1 MNASTAGSS
10 DAAVLRTLSR
20 RIYTAHIGS
29 VDAGGGIALAEAYD
43 ANLSDAGNWLSA
55 LSVRNHVGQGA
66 ECLIT
71 GFVID
76 GPRSKSVLLRGVGP
90 GLAGQV
96 QGYLTDPQ
104 IELWRYQA
112 GGWVLVAAN
121 DDWAGTDEQVAA
133 FAAVGMGAL
142 THGSKDAALWLT
154 LEPGIYTLQI
164 SGGDEGTGVALAE
177 IYEAP
182 AD

>member
-1 MNASTAGSS
+1 MSCA
-10 DAAVLRTLSR
+10 
-20 RIYTAHIGS
+20 
-29 VDAGGGIALAEAYD
+29 
-43 ANLSDAGNWLSA
+43 
-55 LSVRNHVGQGA
+55 
-66 ECLIT
+66 
-71 GFVID
+71 
-76 GPRSKSVLLRGVGP
+76 

-96 QGYLTDPQ
+96 QGYLADPQ

-112 GGWVLVAAN
+112 GGWVLVAEN

-154 LEPGIYTLQI
+154 LEPGIYTLQT